1 MTNFPVHTIE
11 SAPER
16 SKPALQ
22 QLQSAFGMIPNII
35 GAMSTSPVLINSLVG
50 LFGNVHGGSFTEAQ
64 VQTVLLTD
72 AVTNACTWAVAF
84 HTALALKEGIDP
96 ADVQAI
102 REGRLP
108 KDSKLAALSALAKT
122 MIEKRGRLDDE
133 DVDRFIAAGFGKDH
147 APRGHR
153 RRRRVHDH
161 ELHRQHHEDASR
173 SAVSGSRLGRLRARG
188 ACSAILSTGAVH
200 RAGRLCSLSRIAERC
215 RADPVASSSLSPH
228 AEPAHLVLTPPT
240 QTPFFGRQ

>member
-16 SKPALQ
+16 SKPALK
-22 QLQSAFGMIPNII
+22 QLQSAFGMIPNLV
-35 GAMSTSPVLINSLVG
+35 GAVATSPVLVNCLVG

-72 AVTNACTWAVAF
+72 AVTNASTWAVAF

-108 KDSKLAALSALAKT
+108 KDSKRAALSVLAKT
-122 MIEKRGRLDDE
+122 MIEKRGRLNDQDI
-133 DVDRFIAAGFGKDH
+133 DRFIAAGFGKDH
-147 APRGHR
+147 ALEVIAIVAASTITNYTGSITKPPLEAPFQAHAWEERDPAAGGER
-153 RRRRVHDH
+153 RR
-161 ELHRQHHEDASR
+161 
-173 SAVSGSRLGRLRARG
+173 
-188 ACSAILSTGAVH
+188 
-200 RAGRLCSLSRIAERC
+200 AG
-215 RADPVASSSLSPH
+215 
-228 AEPAHLVLTPPT
+228 
-240 QTPFFGRQ
+240 

>member
-1 MTNFPVHTIE
+1 MTNFPVHTLD

-22 QLQSAFGMIPNII
+22 QLQSAFGMIPNLI

-64 VQTVLLTD
+64 VQVILLTD

-108 KDSKLAALSALAKT
+108 KDSKFAALSALART
-122 MIEKRGRLDDE
+122 MIEQRGRLADE
-133 DVDRFIAAGFGKDH
+133 DLNRFLAAGFGKDH
-147 APRGHR
+147 ALE
-153 RRRRVHDH
+153 VIAAVA
-161 ELHRQHHEDASR
+161 ASTITNYT
-173 SAVSGSRLGRLRARG
+173 GSITKPALEAPFQ
-188 ACSAILSTGAVH
+188 AHAW
-200 RAGRLCSLSRIAERC
+200 AG
-215 RADPVASSSLSPH
+215 
-228 AEPAHLVLTPPT
+228 
-240 QTPFFGRQ
+240 